1 MATFLATETTQPILP
16 LYITQKGAT
25 TLELGTII
33 SLLSFTAIAAKIPLG
48 ILSERIGR
56 WPIIPAV
63 LIGQSISLLLYSV
76 APSPT
81 WFYPIRIF
89 HGLIIAAFAPTA
101 LAITRDLAP
110 PGKRGDTIGKFLTS
124 FGIATMLGPFLCT
137 FLIDYVE
144 YPQLFQIAAIIPLLG
159 VAPFLLI
166 RHKNPEARLHDK
178 KAPNLLV
185 SLKTLATSRNLLI
198 LTYLRLIFSFTYAF
212 FIVLFAV
219 YAETT
224 LLLVPS
230 VIALLFGIRGATNM
244 LSRIPSG
251 KVVDKIGY
259 KWPII
264 LGFTMLALANF
275 VISETANISLL
286 ILAVIIYGTAHGIRA
301 VTEWTMLADLTPSE
315 IANVATAYLSTI
327 FNIGSALG
335 AVTAGALSLLFSI
348 KTAFQIASIIVLTGT
363 VAVATL
369 QAKPHARFG
378 GEIITEPRMQTERGT

>member
-1 MATFLATETTQPILP
+1 
-16 LYITQKGAT
+16 
-25 TLELGTII
+25 LGTII

-63 LIGQSISLLLYSV
+63 LIGQSTSLLLYSV

-89 HGLIIAAFAPTA
+89 HGLTIAAFAPTA

-137 FLIDYVE
+137 FLVDYVE
-144 YPQLFQIAAIIPLLG
+144 YPQLFQIAATIPLFG

-166 RHKNPEARLHDK
+166 RHSNSQARVLDK
-178 KAPNLLV
+178 KTPNLLV
-185 SLKTLATSRNLLI
+185 SLKTLASSRNLLI

-219 YAETT
+219 YAETR

-251 KVVDKIGY
+251 KVVDQIGY

-275 VISETANISLL
+275 VISETAHISLL
-286 ILAVIIYGTAHGIRA
+286 ILAVIIYGTAHGVRA

-348 KTAFQIASIIVLTGT
+348 KTAFQLASIIVLTGA

-369 QAKPHARFG
+369 RAKPHARMG
-378 GEIITEPRMQTERGT
+378 VEVVTETRAQTERGA

>member
-1 MATFLATETTQPILP
+1 M
-16 LYITQKGAT
+16 
-25 TLELGTII
+25 
-33 SLLSFTAIAAKIPLG
+33 SFTAIAAKIPLG

-63 LIGQSISLLLYSV
+63 LIGQSTSLLLYSV

-124 FGIATMLGPFLCT
+124 FGLATMLGPFLCT
-137 FLIDYVE
+137 FLVNHVE
-144 YPQLFQIAAIIPLLG
+144 YPQLFQIAASIPLFG
-159 VAPFLLI
+159 VVPFLLI
-166 RHKNPEARLHDK
+166 RHNTSQARLPDRK
-178 KAPNLLV
+178 PPNLLG
-185 SLKTLATSRNLLI
+185 SLKTLASSRNLLI

-219 YAETT
+219 YAETS

-230 VIALLFGIRGATNM
+230 VIALLFGVRGVANM
-244 LSRIPSG
+244 FSRIPSG

-275 VISETANISLL
+275 VISETMNISLL
-286 ILAVIIYGTAHGIRA
+286 ILATIIYGTAHGIRA
-301 VTEWTMLADLTPSE
+301 VTEWTMLADYTPSE
-315 IANVATAYLSTI
+315 IANIATAYLSTI

-335 AVTAGALSLLFSI
+335 AVTAGALSLIFGI
-348 KTAFQIASIIVLTGT
+348 KTAFHLASILVLTGT

-369 QAKPHARFG
+369 QAKPHTRLG
-378 GEIITEPRMQTERGT
+378 GEIITETRVQTTRNMMQKRLS